1 MSQGG
6 LLRRKILAWRP
17 GRLSLTV
24 RLAAAAVCLLAAGAA
39 IIVVAGGLVTR
50 DDLMR
55 QGEQQLRGYAG
66 QLARHPFLLTPLS
79 RTLPGAPGSSDLAG
93 AGAGALSIQVRG
105 ASGQLIMKV
114 GPGRPAGPGRRLA
127 VTEPIHYR
135 AHRIPYTYSAEDFA
149 LDVTSPGGTGSPGT
163 LVVSLSLARISQATG
178 RLAAMMLAV
187 SALVVL
193 GAGCLAAGMI
203 RAMLQPLTEL
213 TRRAEA
219 VAAGRPWWSGG
230 LPESPRGTPD
240 QVAPALSATLAR
252 LEQAGAPS
260 TGPGPATLR
269 ATERQRQVIADTS
282 RELRAPLS
290 VLDGLAEYYRH
301 GNQLSVAGFGRLLA
315 RVAAEAARIGTLIDA
330 LERSGQDQPRPPG
343 PDENVGGGA

>member
-1 MSQGG
+1 MSQDG
-6 LLRRKILAWRP
+6 LLRRKFLARRP
-17 GRLSLTV
+17 SRPSLTV
-24 RLAAAAVCLLAAGAA
+24 RLAAAAVCLLAAAA
-39 IIVVAGGLVTR
+39 GIIVVAGGLVTR

-55 QGEQQLRGYAG
+55 QGAQELRGYAG

-79 RTLPGAPGSSDLAG
+79 RTPRGATGLSDLAG
-93 AGAGALSIQVRG
+93 AGAAALSIQVRG
-105 ASGQLIMKV
+105 ASGQLIMRM
-114 GPGRPAGPGRRLA
+114 GPGRPAGPGQRLA

-135 AHRIPYTYSAEDFA
+135 AHRIPYAYSAEDFT
-149 LDVTSPGGTGSPGT
+149 LDVTGPGGTGSPGT

-178 RLAAMMLAV
+178 RLTAMMLAV
-187 SALVVL
+187 SGLVVL

-203 RAMLQPLTEL
+203 RALLQPLTKL
-213 TRRAEA
+213 ARRAEA
-219 VAAGRPWWSGG
+219 VTAGRPWSGG

-240 QVAPALSATLAR
+240 QATPALSATLAR

-301 GNQLSVAGFGRLLA
+301 RDQLSAAGFGRLLA
-315 RVAAEAARIGTLIDA
+315 RVAAEATRIGTLIDA